1 MSEELFSF
9 VSEQLELSTSLDR
22 LESRGT
28 LRIVLKRS
36 GTEAR
41 TVTRK
46 QVCAAV
52 DQVLPSELEIR
63 GVGDAQ
69 AICAALIEQVLG
81 EPEDRWRTAQDVDE
95 IFGRLGNS

>member
-1 MSEELFSF
+1 MSEDLFSF
-9 VSEQLELSTSLDR
+9 VSEQLERSTSLDR

-28 LRIVLKRS
+28 LRIVLESS

-46 QVCAAV
+46 QVCVAV
-52 DQVLPSELEIR
+52 DQILPTELEIC

-69 AICAALIEQVLG
+69 TMHMLPVTTVKGSHESSKRRKYSSTQ
-81 EPEDRWRTAQDVDE
+81 
-95 IFGRLGNS
+95 

>member
-1 MSEELFSF
+1 MSEDLFSF
-9 VSEQLELSTSLDR
+9 VSEQLERSTSLDR

-28 LRIVLKRS
+28 LRIVLERS

-46 QVCAAV
+46 QVCVAV
-52 DQVLPSELEIR
+52 DQILPTELEIR

-69 AICAALIEQVLG
+69 TICTVLIEQGRG
-81 EPEDRWRTAQDVDE
+81 EHGDRWETAQGVDE